1 MQFGGQT
8 MKADAIIVSAGKGQR
23 FMEGKKKQFHLL
35 AGKPILAHTLDKFE
49 TCPLIRSILLV
60 VSEEDMDY
68 SMKEII
74 EKYLYRKISQ
84 VVPGGKRRQ
93 DSVKNGIDALS
104 KDTEVVVIHDGVRPF
119 VTKAMIEESI
129 HSAIRF
135 GAVVVAMP
143 VKDTVK
149 IAHPDGT
156 VLKTLDRESLWQIQ
170 TPQAFQAHLIKT
182 AYYKATEEGFI
193 GTDDASLVERLGAKV
208 HILPGSYTNIKITTT
223 EDLMLGH
230 LFLDQKTL
238 PEPDQKGRRGD
249 G

>member
-1 MQFGGQT
+1 M
-8 MKADAIIVSAGKGQR
+8 
-23 FMEGKKKQFHLL
+23 

-49 TCPLIRSILLV
+49 TCPLIHSILLV
-60 VSEEDMDY
+60 VGEEDMDY
-68 SMKEII
+68 CMKEIV
-74 EKYLYRKISQ
+74 EKYHYRKISQ
-84 VVPGGKRRQ
+84 IVPGGKRRQ

-104 KDTEVVVIHDGVRPF
+104 KEVEVVVIHDGVRPF

-143 VKDTVK
+143 VKDTIK

-170 TPQAFQAHLIKT
+170 TPQTFQAHLIKT
-182 AYYKATEEGFI
+182 AYHRATEDRFI
-193 GTDDASLVERLGAKV
+193 GTDDASLVERLGVNV
-208 HILPGSYTNIKITTT
+208 HILPGSYTNIKITTP

-230 LFLDQKTL
+230 LFLSVSSRDDKMKPPTK
-238 PEPDQKGRRGD
+238 PDQKGRRGNR
-249 G
+249 